1 MLTAVAGT
9 GFDLDAATIP
19 DLQRRMAAGTLTAAG
34 LTLAYLYRIHLVD
47 DQVNAVVSVNRRA
60 IQEAAA
66 SDRQRRTGGPR
77 SPLEGIP
84 VLLKDN
90 INTAGQP
97 ATAGSRALLT
107 ASASGDAE
115 VVRRLKEAGA
125 VVLGKA
131 NLSEWANYRSTRSVG
146 GWSAVGGLT
155 RNPYALDRSAGGSST
170 GSAAAVAASLTQVAI
185 GTETNGS
192 LICPGGQ
199 NSVVAIKPTFGL
211 VSRTGVVPI
220 SLRQDIPG
228 PMARHVVDAA
238 LTLAVIQGTDPADP
252 VTATIS
258 EPVSYLAQPSADG
271 LRGKRIGVWRRGGE
285 ETPVGLVLKF
295 AVDCLHAAGADTV
308 DVELPYQDES
318 AEATSLALPSEFRQD
333 LNDYLAATPGSHPPD
348 LDAIIRFN
356 LADPEELRYF
366 GQELFERA
374 AAAPP
379 VTDSRVRA
387 ARATATR
394 LQRHAVDETLAK
406 HDLAAIMAPTNPPAW
421 PIRLGLGDEPVLD
434 SASPAAVSGYPS
446 VTVPA
451 GYAGLLP
458 VGVSFFGGRW
468 TDNALIRLAYAFE
481 QTAQARHAPT
491 YPSTTAL

>member
-1 MLTAVAGT
+1 
-9 GFDLDAATIP
+9 
-19 DLQRRMAAGTLTAAG
+19 
-34 LTLAYLYRIHLVD
+34 
-47 DQVNAVVSVNRRA
+47 
-60 IQEAAA
+60 
-66 SDRQRRTGGPR
+66 
-77 SPLEGIP
+77 
-84 VLLKDN
+84 
-90 INTAGQP
+90 
-97 ATAGSRALLT
+97 
-107 ASASGDAE
+107 
-115 VVRRLKEAGA
+115 
-125 VVLGKA
+125 
-131 NLSEWANYRSTRSVG
+131 
-146 GWSAVGGLT
+146 
-155 RNPYALDRSAGGSST
+155 
-170 GSAAAVAASLTQVAI
+170 
-185 GTETNGS
+185 
-192 LICPGGQ
+192 
-199 NSVVAIKPTFGL
+199 
-211 VSRTGVVPI
+211 
-220 SLRQDIPG
+220 
-228 PMARHVVDAA
+228 
-238 LTLAVIQGTDPADP
+238 
-252 VTATIS
+252 
-258 EPVSYLAQPSADG
+258 
-271 LRGKRIGVWRRGGE
+271 
-285 ETPVGLVLKF
+285 VGLVLKF

>member
-1 MLTAVAGT
+1 MLSALAGT

-19 DLQRRMAAGTLTAAG
+19 DLQRRMAAGTLTAAS

-47 DQVNAVVSVNRRA
+47 DQINAVISVNRRA
-60 IQEAAA
+60 VQEAAA
-66 SDRQRRTGGPR
+66 SDRQRRTGGAR

-90 INTAGQP
+90 INSAGQP

-107 ASASGDAE
+107 ASASGDAA

-252 VTATIS
+252 VTAA
-258 EPVSYLAQPSADG
+258 VSGAYLAQLNADA
-271 LRGKRIGVWRRGGE
+271 LRGKRIGVWWRAGDQ
-285 ETPVGLVLKF
+285 TPVGLVLKS
-295 AVDCLHAAGADTV
+295 AVEFLHAAGADTV

-318 AEATSLALPSEFRQD
+318 AEAAGLALPSEFRQD
-333 LNDYLAATPGSHPPD
+333 LNDYLAAIPGSHPRD

-379 VTDSRVRA
+379 ATDRRVRD

-394 LQRHAVDETLAK
+394 LQRRAVDETLAK

-458 VGVSFFGGRW
+458 VGVSFIGARW
-468 TDNALIRLAYAFE
+468 TDPALIRLAYAFE
-481 QTAQARHAPT
+481 QTTQARHAPT
-491 YPSTTAL
+491 YPTTTTQ